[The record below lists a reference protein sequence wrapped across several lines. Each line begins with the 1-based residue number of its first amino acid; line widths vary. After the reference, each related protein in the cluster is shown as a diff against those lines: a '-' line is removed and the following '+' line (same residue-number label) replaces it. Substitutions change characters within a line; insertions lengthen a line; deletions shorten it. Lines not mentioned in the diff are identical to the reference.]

1 MEIKGGKLKVS
12 EIKQFLE
19 ASYDVNDTRK
29 QINNYNMDVTL
40 SNKWGKIFV
49 SNELKKVVVAHRG
62 TRSSTDWR
70 NNALIGI
77 GAYQLSDRFKTGK
90 LLQEQATLKYPGYKF
105 YTLGHSQAGQLVNLL
120 GQNTVGISVN
130 PAYVTA
136 LKHEYQG
143 KNEFTIRS
151 SHDPVSSVT
160 KSLQNARLNVTNPGY
175 NKRNNIVIPST
186 TSNPLT
192 EHSLDILDRLN
203 PDTLIGRGKN
213 KFKVNKNALINHKNA
228 CQK

>member
-1 MEIKGGKLKVS
+1 
-12 EIKQFLE
+12 
-19 ASYDVNDTRK
+19 
-29 QINNYNMDVTL
+29 
-40 SNKWGKIFV
+40 
-49 SNELKKVVVAHRG
+49 
-62 TRSSTDWR
+62 
-70 NNALIGI
+70 
-77 GAYQLSDRFKTGK
+77 

-105 YTLGHSQAGQLVNLL
+105 YTLGHSQSAQLVNIL
-120 GQNTVGISVN
+120 GKNTIGISVN

-136 LKHEYQG
+136 LKGEYQG
-143 KNEFTIRS
+143 KNEFTIRTS
-151 SHDPVSSVT
+151 FDPVSGIT
-160 KSLQNARLNVTNPGY
+160 KGFQNTTLNVTNPGF

-186 TSNPLT
+186 TNNPLT